1 MTSTMIIKYA
11 DAILNKIVSAQWHS
25 TFVNYNHYKVDYYWS
40 ALFNYKTTTYV
51 QRYLLN
57 ETEWIENLSDI
68 RIYLET
74 VEFLACEVPMNFI
87 LQWDQV
93 ALLSWIPDKQ
103 PQFQ

>member
-1 MTSTMIIKYA
+1 MA
-11 DAILNKIVSAQWHS
+11 FNLC
-25 TFVNYNHYKVDYYWS
+25 NYNHYKVHYYWS

-57 ETEWIENLSDI
+57 ETEWIGNLSDI
-68 RIYLET
+68 KIYLET
-74 VEFLACEVPMNFI
+74 VEFLACEVLMNFT

-93 ALLSWIPDKQ
+93 ALLSWISDDKQ

>member
-1 MTSTMIIKYA
+1 MA
-11 DAILNKIVSAQWHS
+11 FN
-25 TFVNYNHYKVDYYWS
+25 FCNYNHYKVHYYWS

-57 ETEWIENLSDI
+57 ETEWIGNLSDI
-68 RIYLET
+68 KIYLET
-74 VEFLACEVPMNFI
+74 VEFLACEVLMNFP

-93 ALLSWIPDKQ
+93 ALLSRISDDKQ